1 MQKLRTSCYNGTVD
15 GVAKETTM
23 NGTKNFD
30 RQTLEHA
37 LAELGRR
44 ALAAGRIV
52 EIVVY
57 GGSALLLTLNRQINT
72 GDVDAVFE
80 GNRHFVRKVAAEM
93 AEEFGWDENWLND
106 GVKGWLSNRDS
117 DPEVKALFKTYPSE
131 DTPGLRVYTAKP
143 EYLFAMKCRAMRI
156 GGVETISD
164 IDDIRLLARAIGIRN
179 SRDALTLVE
188 KFYPE
193 SMLQL
198 KTRLGLQEIFSTLD
212 PGSGDD
218 DSSQP

>member
-1 MQKLRTSCYNGTVD
+1 MR
-15 GVAKETTM
+15 
-23 NGTKNFD
+23 GTKNFD
-30 RQTLEHA
+30 RRTLEQA
-37 LAELGRR
+37 LAEVGRR

-80 GNRHFVRKVAAEM
+80 GNKDFVRKVAAEM

-106 GVKGWLSNRDS
+106 GVKGWLSKRDS

-156 GGVETISD
+156 GGVETSSD
-164 IDDIRLLARAIGIRN
+164 IDDIRLLARAIGIKT
-179 SRDALTLVE
+179 SSDALTLVE

-198 KTRLGLQEIFSTLD
+198 KTRLGLQEIFSTLHPD
-212 PGSGDD
+212 SADD